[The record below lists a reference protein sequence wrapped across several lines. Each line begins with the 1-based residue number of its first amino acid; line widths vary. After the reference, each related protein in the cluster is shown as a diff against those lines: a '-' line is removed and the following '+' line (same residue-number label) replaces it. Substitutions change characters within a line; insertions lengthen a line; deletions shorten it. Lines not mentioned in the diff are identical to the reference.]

1 VAKPGRR
8 PGPSQTREQ
17 ILRAAREQFAERGY
31 THTTLRSVAAAA
43 QVHPGLLHHYFGTKQ
58 QLYRDA
64 LELPVDPWEVLTRL
78 LDDTPREQFPEA
90 LVRQFVSTWRD
101 PTSGARLRAMA
112 RRTYGDP
119 DTTSLAR
126 AHLETVLIPRFA
138 TALDVPQA
146 NVAAALSHLIGLTLL
161 DTLIGVGQ
169 LGMLSDDD
177 LVTLIR
183 PAISQYLTPSRQPA
197 RRAPHRQHRSPTG

>member
-1 VAKPGRR
+1 MAKPGRR

-119 DTTSLAR
+119 DATSMAR
-126 AHLETVLIPRFA
+126 AHLATVLIPRFA
-138 TALDVPQA
+138 SALEVPEA

-161 DTLIGVGQ
+161 DTLIGVDQ
-169 LGMLSDDD
+169 LTSLSDED
-177 LVTLIR
+177 LIALIA
-183 PAISQYLTPSRQPA
+183 PAISRYLTPGRQPA
-197 RRAPHRQHRSPTG
+197 RRPAHGQR